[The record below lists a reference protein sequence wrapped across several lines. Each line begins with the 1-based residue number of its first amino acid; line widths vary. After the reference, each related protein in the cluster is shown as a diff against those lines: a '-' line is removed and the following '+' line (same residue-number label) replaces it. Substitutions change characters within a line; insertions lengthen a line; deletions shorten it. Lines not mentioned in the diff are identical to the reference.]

1 MREIEIIR
9 KATNEATDEL
19 ESMNIQ
25 YKSAI
30 KDFLVWLDL
39 VKSKLVKYLH

>member
-1 MREIEIIR
+1 MREIELIR
-9 KATNEATDEL
+9 KATNEATEEL
-19 ESMNIQ
+19 ESMDIQ